1 MFQQNISTDN
11 SIYYNH
17 FKKKIH
23 GKGGRVGRGSVYPF
37 GLGVQTATWLLDV
50 FLES

>member
-11 SIYYNH
+11 SIYDNH

-23 GKGGRVGRGSVYPF
+23 GTGGRVGKASVYPF
-37 GLGVQTATWLLDV
+37 GLGV
-50 FLES
+50 